1 MPGRAH
7 ECARFENGAAAGAT
21 TQATWGARR
30 PRPQVIVLERQV
42 AGAPLKRVSLEDMVD
57 DLSDPSRRLLLFG
70 ENHEDARAQD
80 VERSVYEGVARSQ
93 RSRRRVAL
101 ALEFVDADAREAADS
116 FATGASDDVAA
127 LFRGATDAA
136 RYGPIACLARAL
148 GCARP
153 APKFLAFRG
162 RAVMRSI
169 SATRSLSRA
178 GPIVA
183 ANAPRRHARLVSR
196 NGPAALDE
204 LPPDD
209 VSRLPPL
216 PYFRRADIPQ
226 TGRGDAAG
234 ATWRLRGERSSATPR
249 LRHGDSVK
257 TGARLRYPDKPLSPA
272 YAERLRLVGLK
283 SANIIA
289 AQCLWDAAMA
299 HSCLDFLR
307 GAPQD
312 AIMLVCGSFH
322 VQHFLGIVDHV
333 LRRVDIDDVDA
344 AVARTGRG
352 DAAARTIPRTGR
364 GSSRGRVADHPTN
377 GSRIVPRTGRGS
389 SRGQVERYTESD
401 GPFEALERDE
411 FRVVVCVP
419 LDEATFLDHRRAN
432 RWDDKIL
439 ETFADFIVFTRGDAT
454 GEVAEGTCP
463 A

>member
-1 MPGRAH
+1 MAIVLRGRALS
-7 ECARFENGAAAGAT
+7 GGLVTAAACS
-21 TQATWGARR
+21 RR
-30 PRPQVIVLERQV
+30 TSTKCDAAPIRRVTPVRDLERDVIVLERQV

-101 ALEFVDADAREAADS
+101 ALEFVDADAREAVDS

-148 GCARP
+148 GC
-153 APKFLAFRG
+153 
-162 RAVMRSI
+162 
-169 SATRSLSRA
+169 
-178 GPIVA
+178 PIVA

-216 PYFRRADIPQ
+216 P
-226 TGRGDAAG
+226 
-234 ATWRLRGERSSATPR
+234 
-249 LRHGDSVK
+249 
-257 TGARLRYPDKPLSPA
+257 YPDKPLSPA

-333 LRRVDIDDVDA
+333 
-344 AVARTGRG
+344 
-352 DAAARTIPRTGR
+352 
-364 GSSRGRVADHPTN
+364 
-377 GSRIVPRTGRGS
+377 
-389 SRGQVERYTESD
+389 ERYTESD

-432 RWDDKIL
+432 RWDDKTL